1 MEPAEAAAPR
11 MLVGA
16 PARVLHIG
24 LRPAYWIACSQRASP
39 RAHHGLLA
47 DTIPIAMVGVLWL
60 GGVGRGGGWWVRAT
74 RRQPAG
80 SSRSGGERQRR
91 MMPVATPLYS
101 FYWVTAHFEADVLP
115 STT

>member
-47 DTIPIAMVGVLWL
+47 DTIPIAKFRGNLKNSFFL
-60 GGVGRGGGWWVRAT
+60 KGGT
-74 RRQPAG
+74 RRG
-80 SSRSGGERQRR
+80 VVL
-91 MMPVATPLYS
+91 VAARDSICVVETHSVPDS
-101 FYWVTAHFEADVLP
+101 HQN
-115 STT
+115 